1 MKKQNQTGQPPVSE
15 KRFEMGFRIFN
26 RWLSLRQNNKTLL
39 PFFRDNRIGTVAI
52 YGMGALG
59 ERLYQELK
67 DSGIFVEY
75 AIDRLA
81 SSKERLGF
89 SVYGSEEKSFPQT
102 DAVVITPVQDYW
114 AIVEEL
120 ETKTDAALVSLED
133 VVDYC
138 ADGEDV

>member
-1 MKKQNQTGQPPVSE
+1 
-15 KRFEMGFRIFN
+15 
-26 RWLSLRQNNKTLL
+26 
-39 PFFRDNRIGTVAI
+39 
-52 YGMGALG
+52 MGALG

-89 SVYGSEEKSFPQT
+89 SVYGSEEKRFPQT